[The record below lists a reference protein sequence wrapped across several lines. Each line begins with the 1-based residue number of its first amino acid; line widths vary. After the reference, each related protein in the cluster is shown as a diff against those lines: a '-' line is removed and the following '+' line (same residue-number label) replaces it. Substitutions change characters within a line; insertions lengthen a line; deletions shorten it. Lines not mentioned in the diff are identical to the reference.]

1 MYSDQIII
9 VAFGFL
15 LLLCGIGF
23 AFVKID
29 ANTYQKDD
37 KRFGPLSFLNMG
49 LGYHLLGLKYF
60 RWALV
65 TFLLATGLVF
75 IFYGF
80 KLIQL

>member
-1 MYSDQIII
+1 MYSDQIIF

-15 LLLCGIGF
+15 LLIGGIGF

-29 ANTYQKDD
+29 TNAYEKDD
-37 KRFGPLSFLNMG
+37 KRFGPLSVLNMG

-65 TFLLATGLVF
+65 IFLLTTGLVF